1 MRDAELVR
9 AINAGTVPSEL
20 LISRDG
26 WQLVCRVRGRNF
38 RLIDEEA
45 WQDLC
50 ARRGYLQQRGN
61 SRGF

>member
-1 MRDAELVR
+1 MRDEELVR
-9 AINAGTVPSEL
+9 AINAGSVPSEL
-20 LISRDG
+20 LVSREG
-26 WQLVCRVRGRNF
+26 WQSICKVRGRNF

-61 SRGF
+61 PRGF